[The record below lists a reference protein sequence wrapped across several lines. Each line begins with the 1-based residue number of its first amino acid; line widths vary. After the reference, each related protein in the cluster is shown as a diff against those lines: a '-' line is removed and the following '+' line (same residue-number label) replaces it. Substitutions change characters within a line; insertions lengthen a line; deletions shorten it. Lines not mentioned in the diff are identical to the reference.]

1 MKKTI
6 ALLLTVCICLS
17 FAGMVSASAASVRWT
32 PVEISDE
39 LKAEI
44 YENYTQYQYSLD
56 VQDRMNL
63 GMPVL
68 TYEEYAEKHKMEDIT
83 FFECDAANKEMY
95 IMYINE
101 MDEKDFYPGIGY
113 DRVGDYLFDIVW
125 HGGTNNVYVYYKVL
139 SKWGFDSLEGALK
152 TYRINVNKVNAL
164 LGERI
169 GDLAPFVYSVCDVD
183 RDGAI
188 TVSDV
193 VALRQ
198 QIIRGTQYVVETYDI
213 DSDGAVT
220 VSDVLALRK
229 SIVQ

>member
-1 MKKTI
+1 M
-6 ALLLTVCICLS
+6 LLTVCICLS

-56 VQDRMNL
+56 IQSRLDL
-63 GMPVL
+63 GMPVQ
-68 TYEEYAEKHKMEDIT
+68 TYEEYAAKHKMEDIT
-83 FFECDAANKEMY
+83 FFECVAANKEMY

-101 MDEKDFYPGIGY
+101 MDENGFYPGIDC
-113 DRVGDYLFDIVW
+113 DRLGDYMFDIIW
-125 HGGTNNVYVYYKVL
+125 HGGTDNVYVYYKVL

-152 TYRINVNKVNAL
+152 TYRIGIEQVNAL

-169 GDLAPFVYSVCDVD
+169 GDLAPFVYSVYDVN
-183 RDGAI
+183 RDGTV

-193 VALRQ
+193 VVLRKK
-198 QIIRGTQYVVETYDI
+198 IMTGYAEVRWHDI

>member
-83 FFECDAANKEMY
+83 FFRPEKPDGKEKRRRPAGAY
-95 IMYINE
+95 ACT
-101 MDEKDFYPGIGY
+101 G
-113 DRVGDYLFDIVW
+113 
-125 HGGTNNVYVYYKVL
+125 VL
-139 SKWGFDSLEGALK
+139 P
-152 TYRINVNKVNAL
+152 
-164 LGERI
+164 
-169 GDLAPFVYSVCDVD
+169 GDLAG
-183 RDGAI
+183 RWNG
-188 TVSDV
+188 
-193 VALRQ
+193 
-198 QIIRGTQYVVETYDI
+198 
-213 DSDGAVT
+213 
-220 VSDVLALRK
+220 
-229 SIVQ
+229 